1 MLAEAMQVLKSEQL
15 REHVFEEIRGEYELT
30 FDRRAGR
37 LVMQAQRELE
47 KKQQAENRAQY
58 LERGN
63 QLETDVQQTIQGL
76 DPNDPTAIATLDAKR
91 RLLDDHYDSAVAH
104 GLISPETAAQAKA
117 ASRRNI
123 SLGFYTRQAT
133 SLHSGEV
140 AELRETMRADF
151 AAGKLDGI
159 DSEGWTSLESRLIAL
174 ENSKRVEEARASKDL
189 VERGARIAARV
200 EAGFD
205 YDPAELGRLQLDAGT
220 SPDGEKIVA
229 AALEMIGVA
238 EIFRDRPIGE
248 ARAYVTKMRSD
259 LGSNPSDAKL
269 SALAYAEKRL
279 VELEEMIVKDPVAYE
294 MATGR
299 TKLGTIDMSS
309 PETLTS
315 SLELRRTQMEQVAD
329 TYGAPFQFFRPHER
343 TALAR
348 ALTENP
354 DSFPDFVVA
363 LRETLGERTPLA
375 LAELADDAPTLAHT
389 ANLSISLNDNA
400 IAVDVARAI
409 AAKREGSFT
418 AKMPGQ
424 EKFIV
429 AAGSFLGGAL
439 AGSDRTRAATLAT
452 AQLLFETDAN
462 RMGFDPNEIHKPE
475 TPAAIAWRRA
485 VERSLGAQY
494 IGGRQTGGLGLV
506 NGGAIV
512 VPTGMEPDMPQRLLS
527 RLDATTLEKL
537 PAIATANGVKI
548 SSSALRRARLV
559 SVDDGIYRVALNDPD
574 GWDPQYVMGADN
586 QFWTIDMRELQ
597 RVVGTTSG
605 QPYWGWQIPDMIR

>member
-1 MLAEAMQVLKSEQL
+1 MLAEAMQVLKTEQL
-15 REHVFEEIRGEYELT
+15 REHVFEEIQAEYELT

-47 KKQQAENRAQY
+47 KKQEAENRAQHF
-58 LERGN
+58 ERGM
-63 QLETDVQQTIQGL
+63 QLETDVNQTIQGL
-76 DPNDPTAIATLDAKR
+76 DPDDPTAIATLDAKR
-91 RLLDDHYDSAVAH
+91 RQLDDHYDSAVAH
-104 GLISPETAAQAKA
+104 GLISPEAAAEAKA
-117 ASRRNI
+117 VSRRNI

-133 SLHSGEV
+133 ALHSGEV
-140 AELRETMRADF
+140 AELREKMRADF
-151 AAGKLDGI
+151 AQGKLDGI

-174 ENSKRVEEARASKDL
+174 ENSKRVEENRASKDL
-189 VERGARIAARV
+189 AERGAKIAARV

-279 VELEEMIVKDPVAYE
+279 VELEHMIIKDPVAYE
-294 MATGR
+294 IATGR
-299 TKLGTIDMSS
+299 TQLQAIDMLS
-309 PETLTS
+309 PEGLAS
-315 SLELRRTQMEQVAD
+315 SLELRRNQMEQVSE

-343 TALAR
+343 TALAS

-363 LRETLGERTPLA
+363 LRETLGDKTPLA

-389 ANLSISLNDNA
+389 ANLSIALNDNA
-400 IAVDVARAI
+400 ITVEVARAI
-409 AAKREGSFT
+409 AAKRQGSFK

-424 EKFIV
+424 DKFVV
-429 AAGSFLGGAL
+429 AAGTFLGGAL

-452 AQLLFETDAN
+452 AQLLFEADAN
-462 RMGFDPNEIHKPE
+462 RMGFDPAEIHKPD
-475 TPAAIAWRRA
+475 TPAAQAWRRA
-485 VERSLGAQY
+485 VERSLGAQF

-512 VPTGMEPDMPQRLLS
+512 VPTGMEPEMPQRLLS
-527 RLDATTLEKL
+527 SIDETVLEKL
-537 PAIATANGVKI
+537 PPIETANGVAI
-548 SSSALRRARLV
+548 APRALRRARLV

-574 GWDPQYVMGADN
+574 GWDPQYVMGKDN
-586 QFWTIDMRELQ
+586 DFWTIDMRELQ
-597 RVVGTTSG
+597 RMTGPLPEPSLMMWPRG
-605 QPYWGWQIPDMIR
+605 